1 MARLTGQAL
10 LDYVKQQEGTDRDA
24 IIEGAGYIVR
34 RGEKVSLQ
42 RTKFFEALSQAQ
54 GLDLGPA
61 PVATRS
67 TPAGFGAR
75 AQYRIKVGAKGL
87 LPVSAAYTKQVGLT
101 PGSYATVEID
111 AGAIVLYPA
120 EAKSEAAAEAPVA
133 CPAPQPIP
141 LQQDPMAMMLAA

>member
-54 GLDLGPA
+54 GLDLGNA
-61 PVATRS
+61 PTTNRT

-87 LPVSAAYTKQVGLT
+87 IPVSAAYTKQVGLT
-101 PGSYATVEID
+101 PGSYATAEID
-111 AGAIVLYPA
+111 AGAIVLYPEESKADASA
-120 EAKSEAAAEAPVA
+120 EAVAA
-133 CPAPQPIP
+133 CPAPQPVA